1 MNISKMSDTYLKDI
15 MENPSL
21 ENIMKTVATFTGDD
35 FEGNEELKEI
45 QEVVKDIVKEDLNI
59 KNPIDMMMMGMK
71 VMAVQKDTPTPEM

>member
-45 QEVVKDIVKEDLNI
+45 
-59 KNPIDMMMMGMK
+59 
-71 VMAVQKDTPTPEM
+71 